1 MAVGRLYTKGRALGH
16 ARGKRNTHPD
26 TTIVALEGVATKEEA
41 KFYLGKR
48 VAYVYRGSKPI
59 NGSKVRVLWGK
70 VTRSHGPSAL
80 SIALLTSQD
89 RPARSRS
96 SSDATCRRK
105 PSARP
110 CGWCVGAVS
119 RSVLTWQLLYP
130 STI

>member
-70 VTRSHGPSAL
+70 VTRSHGPSTARSMRSDPL
-80 SIALLTSQD
+80 AGSTGKVKVQFRRNLPPKAFGATVRVVR
-89 RPARSRS
+89 RPAALGR
-96 SSDATCRRK
+96 C
-105 PSARP
+105 
-110 CGWCVGAVS
+110 
-119 RSVLTWQLLYP
+119 
-130 STI
+130 